1 MIEVCKQTNILHNL
15 CHTTKI
21 LGNYNYIVLGN
32 YYVVLY
38 LFLVDHWI
46 IVVVI
51 YNENIMNL
59 WLLINFYK
67 VLLSNEMKASILN
80 KNDKLK

>member
-1 MIEVCKQTNILHNL
+1 MCHIGVNKLSFLLKYLFVLHLEDDHMIEVCKQTNILHNL

-38 LFLVDHWI
+38 LFLVDH
-46 IVVVI
+46 
-51 YNENIMNL
+51 
-59 WLLINFYK
+59 
-67 VLLSNEMKASILN
+67 
-80 KNDKLK
+80 